1 MDLFAQTREAPLQ
14 AIGRSN
20 LASVQLDGTGS
31 GWSKHVARDMENLGQ
46 GISSFGRHL
55 TTKKQRQKGGDIALD
70 AAKAKV
76 NPGGAAVDSAVQL
89 TQPHDPVMRAE
100 LTGTGL
106 KRDAEKLK
114 RDAEKLAKK
123 AKPSKN
129 TSKKMLE
136 QAAAGA
142 VAGGISGA
150 AAGGPVGA
158 AVGAAGGAAGGAT
171 AVYAMDKA
179 KGN

>member
-1 MDLFAQTREAPLQ
+1 M
-14 AIGRSN
+14 
-20 LASVQLDGTGS
+20 
-31 GWSKHVARDMENLGQ
+31 
-46 GISSFGRHL
+46 
-55 TTKKQRQKGGDIALD
+55 D

-100 LTGTGL
+100 LTGAGL

-114 RDAEKLAKK
+114 HDAEKLAKK
-123 AKPSKN
+123 AMPSKK

-142 VAGGISGA
+142 VAGGVSGA

-179 KGN
+179 KGR